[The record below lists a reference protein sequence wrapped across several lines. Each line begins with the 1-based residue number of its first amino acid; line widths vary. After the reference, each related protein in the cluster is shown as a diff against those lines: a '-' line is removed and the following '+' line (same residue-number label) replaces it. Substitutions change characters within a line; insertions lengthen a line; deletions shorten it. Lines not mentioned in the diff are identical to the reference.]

1 MSYMEEIFQRAE
13 HQFSNPTLMKA
24 WLDSFERPAKG
35 ANDYTRDA
43 LKVRD
48 EFTLATSISDTLA
61 PNARNFR
68 EIAILEKQAN
78 AISIDK
84 IKAPA
89 LGAINE
95 RMRILDGEAEE
106 IANEFRRA
114 ETLNE
119 RERAQEKLR
128 ELKPS
133 SLGGIKSGEK
143 RRAPSA
149 FRYVLG

>member
-1 MSYMEEIFQRAE
+1 MEAVFQRAE
-13 HQFSNPTLMKA
+13 NQFSNPVMMKA

-35 ANDYTRDA
+35 ATDYTRDA
-43 LKVRD
+43 LRVRD
-48 EFTLATSISDTLA
+48 DWVLANSISDSLA

-68 EIAILEKQAN
+68 EIYDLEKQAN
-78 AISIDK
+78 SISIDR

-95 RMRILDGEAEE
+95 RMRVLDGEAEE
-106 IANEFRRA
+106 ISEEFRRA
-114 ETLNE
+114 ETIND

-128 ELKPS
+128 NLKPS